1 MLLLNEL
8 THLQEIFSSEQ
19 KLNDT
24 VGKLTYTDEANA
36 MFMHASNKVDKLVS
50 FFESNVQNLQ
60 FSEQSAYFASL
71 NLINLV
77 GNPYKDLDK
86 RVIRWVD
93 RIFEE
98 HTSSAIIK
106 YLKAI
111 VFEIIQKKENESES
125 LIFEA
130 MKSDPELVMHVFE
143 KSIIVFEK
151 ILDHSTI
158 LKRFMTVPRI
168 FQRNCTTTR

>member
-71 NLINLV
+71 NLINLA

-125 LIFEA
+125 LIFE
-130 MKSDPELVMHVFE
+130 VYE
-143 KSIIVFEK
+143 K
-151 ILDHSTI
+151 
-158 LKRFMTVPRI
+158 
-168 FQRNCTTTR
+168 